1 VRVFEDV
8 HQRIRLTSRIP
19 FHPREASL
27 PPPSLA
33 GFMRGSPGIR
43 RNSMQATPR
52 SRPSLCAKV
61 NFRENGDPRPAEGA
75 SRSPPLEPQPQMNR
89 QGQGQDPLLV
99 HNLIRSRVLLRM
111 AGVEL

>member
-1 VRVFEDV
+1 M
-8 HQRIRLTSRIP
+8 H
-19 FHPREASL
+19 
-27 PPPSLA
+27 A
-33 GFMRGSPGIR
+33 G
-43 RNSMQATPR
+43 PR
-52 SRPSLCAKV
+52 SGPSLCAKD
-61 NFRENGDPRPAEGA
+61 NFREGGGPAPPAEGA